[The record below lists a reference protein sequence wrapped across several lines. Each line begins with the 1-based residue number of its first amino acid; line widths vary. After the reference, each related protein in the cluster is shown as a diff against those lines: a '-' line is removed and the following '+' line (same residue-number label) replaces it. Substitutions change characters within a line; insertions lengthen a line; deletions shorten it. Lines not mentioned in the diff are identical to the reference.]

1 MRTDNQ
7 KLVKKYA
14 APELNLRQSKI
25 YALKVCII
33 VGMRTTTDKMQKCS
47 AGWKFN
53 QRLESE
59 NFSNKNPETF
69 HLVEG
74 DDIDWICSQ
83 FDKLPRR
90 RVGLLQSSLGVRCV
104 TVFDVDDIE

>member
-7 KLVKKYA
+7 KLFKKYA
-14 APELNLRQSKI
+14 APELNLRQSNI

-33 VGMRTTTDKMQKCS
+33 VRIPPTTDKDAKVQTPPARLDGNSIK
-47 AGWKFN
+47 GW
-53 QRLESE
+53 ESE

-69 HLVEG
+69 PLVEG

-90 RVGLLQSSLGVRCV
+90 RVGLL
-104 TVFDVDDIE
+104 